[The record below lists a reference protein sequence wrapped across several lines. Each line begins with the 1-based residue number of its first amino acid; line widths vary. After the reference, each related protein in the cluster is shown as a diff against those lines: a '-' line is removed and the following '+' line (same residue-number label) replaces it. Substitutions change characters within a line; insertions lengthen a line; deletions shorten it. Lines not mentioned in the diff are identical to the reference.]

1 MFIDMSCIINISI
14 FHQLLV
20 VIIINKSMLQ
30 VKKLRK
36 ILMIVIIVHV
46 HQFLVIALFPCL
58 HTLIDD
64 VMLVPIPNHTSKQL
78 FMACSSQFNNMIKN
92 QNKQSLCMKSASN
105 NNCTAYLHFDMPF
118 A

>member
-1 MFIDMSCIINISI
+1 MHNQYLDLSSAPRSIIK
-14 FHQLLV
+14 
-20 VIIINKSMLQ
+20 KSMLQ

-36 ILMIVIIVHV
+36 IMMIEIIVYV

-58 HTLIDD
+58 YVHTLIDD

-78 FMACSSQFNNMIKN
+78 FMACSSQFNNMINN